1 MRNFIFSG
9 TLLAL
14 SVLGLAC
21 GGGSPSS
28 SNNSNSSSPSTSN
41 YYFKATGGSA
51 GVSAVLSWAFSEV
64 PGNPYSGTVTTTL
77 PYTSPNC
84 AVVSASGSDFSV
96 AGAMSCFPCSVP
108 LTLTIYN
115 SSSVAVTQAATTGVG
130 TMTNVVYTEP

>member
-1 MRNFIFSG
+1 LRNFIFLG
-9 TLLAL
+9 CLLVL
-14 SVLGLAC
+14 SVLGISC
-21 GGGSPSS
+21 GGSSPSGAN
-28 SNNSNSSSPSTSN
+28 NNSGASTSN

-130 TMTNVVYTEP
+130 AMTNAVYIEP